1 MTRKTPPRDRMTPLE
16 RRFWHHNVRWILALL
31 AAWFAVTF
39 GVSWF
44 ARDLRF
50 DFMGWPFSFWMAAQG
65 SLILYVLMAALYAWR
80 MNRADDEMHARE
92 NELAGE
98 LAGDLAGPGVGIEAH
113 PAPPAQ
119 PDSPSAAPHRDTI

>member
-1 MTRKTPPRDRMTPLE
+1 MTRKRPPRDRMTPLE

-50 DFMGWPFSFWMAAQG
+50 DFLGWPFSFWMAAQG

-92 NELAGE
+92 SELAGE
-98 LAGDLAGPGVGIEAH
+98 LAGGGGTE
-113 PAPPAQ
+113 APPRG
-119 PDSPSAAPHRDTI
+119 PPRGPPGAARPA